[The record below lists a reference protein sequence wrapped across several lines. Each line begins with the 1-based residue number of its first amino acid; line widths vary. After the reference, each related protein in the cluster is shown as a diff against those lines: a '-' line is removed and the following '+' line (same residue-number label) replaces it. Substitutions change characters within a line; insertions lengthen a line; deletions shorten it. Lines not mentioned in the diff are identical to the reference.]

1 MTKFPICLSPTVHFL
16 HILILYFYTY
26 TLHIHRSL
34 CEPML
39 WYTLVK
45 LVVSCNFFIHKNFL
59 NCFYLLIFY
68 FEKHSNWFWRLPF
81 AVRSFK
87 NSPLWQGHARNVS
100 CRRFRVR
107 IHCWDL
113 GTTCQMRHETLDR
126 DVTHGQLCQRH
137 NDGGCLYNVGCW
149 FRKKDQFSSP
159 NFILINRAN
168 TLWRLLFGILFVQS
182 VGWLIAG
189 SSFHRVHLFDG
200 SLFWLSNPR

>member
-1 MTKFPICLSPTVHFL
+1 
-16 HILILYFYTY
+16 
-26 TLHIHRSL
+26 
-34 CEPML
+34 ML
-39 WYTLVK
+39 WHTLVK

-59 NCFYLLIFY
+59 SCFYLLIFY
-68 FEKHSNWFWRLPF
+68 FEKHSDWFWRLPF

-87 NSPLWQGHARNVS
+87 NSPLSQGHARNVS

-107 IHCWDL
+107 TTV
-113 GTTCQMRHETLDR
+113 GTWERLAKCVTRLWT
-126 DVTHGQLCQRH
+126 VTHGQQH
-137 NDGGCLYNVGCW
+137 NDGGCLHNVGCW

-168 TLWRLLFGILFVQS
+168 TLWRLLFDILFVQS